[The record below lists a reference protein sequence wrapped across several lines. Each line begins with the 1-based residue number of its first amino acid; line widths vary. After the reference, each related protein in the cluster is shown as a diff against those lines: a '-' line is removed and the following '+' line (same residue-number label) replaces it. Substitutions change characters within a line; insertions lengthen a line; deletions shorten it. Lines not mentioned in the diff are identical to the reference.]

1 MKDMKSLIE
10 KVDDV
15 VECENPQLRSLAGR
29 ELKETISELIQKFQR
44 ISDFVN
50 NSKRSTVANMVKDIL
65 EEK

>member
-29 ELKETISELIQKFQR
+29 ELKETI
-44 ISDFVN
+44 
-50 NSKRSTVANMVKDIL
+50 
-65 EEK
+65 